1 MFKFIGTVIVLGL
14 TFYGGYYAGKRS
26 FGEMTQTIG
35 GFSRDL
41 MDKTLGFERT
51 LRLRQSLLDAKGH
64 VIQAKGHVI
73 DRDFGTGAKDLAK
86 AGEALENSLGI
97 ERSTE
102 TAAKLKPLLSAIRVL
117 QHDMESGK
125 PGDRGQLRKIEK
137 QLDGVLGP

>member
-14 TFYGGYYAGKRS
+14 TFYGGYYVGKRS

-35 GFSRDL
+35 GLSRDL

-51 LRLRQSLLDAKGH
+51 LRLRQSVLDAKGL
-64 VIQAKGHVI
+64 VIQAKGHVV
-73 DRDFGTGAKDLAK
+73 DRDFGTGAKDLAE
-86 AGEALENSLGI
+86 AGEALEKALGI

-117 QHDMESGK
+117 QHDLESGK
-125 PGDRGQLRKIEK
+125 PADRGQLRTIEK